1 MGLFEYL
8 EAVLSME
15 SMQREIRE
23 KKPGGVKP
31 IAEFPRLTIYVMR
44 EGLFLEFFEILE
56 ETTAQMHLDLK
67 IRAILCDL
75 KTPVWS
81 LMDRF
86 ADHPR
91 EHERRT
97 LVDTGGGEIV
107 MFTDEEVKAIRCLAS
122 ADKYAISKAQLQAL
136 VQMARKGSLE
146 ELCLE
151 IDRRR
156 KKGKIGNDFAEA
168 LKGYLR
174 NLKLETS
181 RTGDDTE
188 FANREKRA
196 LFIKNVADLGDFK
209 GQ

>member
-1 MGLFEYL
+1 
-8 EAVLSME
+8 
-15 SMQREIRE
+15 
-23 KKPGGVKP
+23 
-31 IAEFPRLTIYVMR
+31 
-44 EGLFLEFFEILE
+44 
-56 ETTAQMHLDLK
+56 
-67 IRAILCDL
+67 
-75 KTPVWS
+75 
-81 LMDRF
+81 
-86 ADHPR
+86 
-91 EHERRT
+91 
-97 LVDTGGGEIV
+97 
-107 MFTDEEVKAIRCLAS
+107 MFTDEEVKAIRRLAS

-156 KKGKIGNDFAEA
+156 KKGKIGNDFAKA